1 VQHGVVQNYY
11 CQQCMLPICC
21 ECEMFG
27 EHKGHQ
33 IEHLKNVYNKKCEK
47 IKEQLSFIKKHM
59 KAKEMLIKDIQ
70 QKNVELKKERDRRL
84 CEIQENTQF
93 YRLKVLNEVCT
104 EEKFLRECAQMIG

>member
-1 VQHGVVQNYY
+1 
-11 CQQCMLPICC
+11 
-21 ECEMFG
+21 MFG